1 MGTRQAKLQTQENY
15 ANRGKIVSSVLFHQ
29 STTVLYEFP
38 TDLFSTFGLARNDLF

>member
-29 STTVLYEFP
+29 STTVLYEFAN
-38 TDLFSTFGLARNDLF
+38 LFSTFGLARNDLF

>member
-29 STTVLYEFP
+29 STVLYEFAN
-38 TDLFSTFGLARNDLF
+38 LFSTFGLARNDLF